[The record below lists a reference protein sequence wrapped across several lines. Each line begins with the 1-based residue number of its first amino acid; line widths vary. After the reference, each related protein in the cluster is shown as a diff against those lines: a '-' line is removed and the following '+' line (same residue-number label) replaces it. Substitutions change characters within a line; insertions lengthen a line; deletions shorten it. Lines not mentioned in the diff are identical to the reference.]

1 MKNIQQKYNG
11 NIINLLKSIDIIE
24 LKVYHKKKES
34 KKKIQIGFL
43 FSKLTQ
49 SIVNIGEYLVK
60 TEKYNVYFLA
70 KLPFE
75 NGLIVNKNITIK
87 NAFNFNTI
95 DRELIANFTK
105 NQNLNYLI
113 LNGAIDF
120 SEIQWLKSLEIK
132 LIGFLEEKINKK
144 MELKN
149 LELFE
154 AIVESTNDKN
164 NISDNFE
171 KKIFIPNIY
180 KPLETNLDYNH
191 NIVILGKFQDE
202 NNGLVT
208 TIKTLSS
215 IIEKFH
221 DSKLYIFSSNNE
233 KLGLNKLIKDKKL
246 DNNIIFPPSN
256 DNISSYI
263 KNSSIFLYT
272 TLEEEYPYILNEAIS
287 YGVSCITFSNFLNS
301 LSINN
306 GIITIDVSNQKK
318 IRKEINKL
326 FNNNNYRKKNIEKSR
341 LSLEKFNQDMANLWD
356 QLFISLKDGQ
366 KEFQQLKK
374 EISKKYIINKTL
386 KNPYINKI
394 KTKNS

>member
-1 MKNIQQKYNG
+1 
-11 NIINLLKSIDIIE
+11 
-24 LKVYHKKKES
+24 
-34 KKKIQIGFL
+34 
-43 FSKLTQ
+43 
-49 SIVNIGEYLVK
+49 
-60 TEKYNVYFLA
+60 
-70 KLPFE
+70 
-75 NGLIVNKNITIK
+75 
-87 NAFNFNTI
+87 
-95 DRELIANFTK
+95 
-105 NQNLNYLI
+105 
-113 LNGAIDF
+113 
-120 SEIQWLKSLEIK
+120 
-132 LIGFLEEKINKK
+132 